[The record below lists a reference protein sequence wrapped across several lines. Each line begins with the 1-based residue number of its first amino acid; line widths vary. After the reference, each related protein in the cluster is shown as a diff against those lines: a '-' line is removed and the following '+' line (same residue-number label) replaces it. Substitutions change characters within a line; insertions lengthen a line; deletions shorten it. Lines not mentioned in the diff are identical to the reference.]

1 MKFLNFLIFN
11 PFANALVNQVEKTLP
26 LPLRAKSMMLDFAR
40 SLGIVFPIALP
51 SIFVMEHYWS
61 FDFGF
66 YVFWP
71 LLTWVMFNK
80 DIVGGRSITKRRLG
94 LAIVKSSTGEP
105 ASKLRCFFRNIT
117 CFVWPIEALI
127 AFSGPGQR
135 IGDMVAGT
143 KIVNQP
149 KVSNSTFTFELLEVH
164 ISIELILVN
173 ILVIG
178 IGIVLQNTMM
188 F

>member
-1 MKFLNFLIFN
+1 MKFFNFLIFN

-40 SLGIVFPIALP
+40 SMGIVFPIVLP
-51 SIFVMEHYWS
+51 LIFVVERYWS
-61 FDFGF
+61 FDLGF
-66 YVFWP
+66 YLLWP
-71 LLTWVMFNK
+71 LLTLVMFNK
-80 DIVGGRSITKRRLG
+80 DIVDGRSITKRNLG
-94 LAIVKSSTGEP
+94 LAIVKSSSGEP
-105 ASKLRCFFRNIT
+105 ASKLQCFFRNIT
-117 CFVWPIEALI
+117 FFAWPLEALI
-127 AFSGPGQR
+127 AFSGTGQR
-135 IGDMVAGT
+135 IGDILAGT

-149 KVSNSTFTFELLEVH
+149 KISNSTFTSELLKVH